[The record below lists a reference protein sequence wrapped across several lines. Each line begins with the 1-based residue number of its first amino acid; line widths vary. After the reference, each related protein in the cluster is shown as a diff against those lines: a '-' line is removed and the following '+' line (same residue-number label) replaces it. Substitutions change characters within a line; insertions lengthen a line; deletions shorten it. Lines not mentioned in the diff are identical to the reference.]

1 MQLTQSFP
9 PVDAM
14 IEQLSGID
22 YKKQLNKYMDIVDTI
37 VVYVAAIA
45 TVLFEKIRTM
55 KITTPDSIANLFY
68 FNINFRAVSGDEI
81 IGLSVGNRYI
91 GLYSDS
97 INWGV
102 LDENGAL

>member
-1 MQLTQSFP
+1 MELTQSFP

-14 IEQLSGID
+14 IENISDVD
-22 YKKQLNKYMDIVDTI
+22 YKKHLNNYMDAVETFC
-37 VVYVAAIA
+37 VYVAAIA
-45 TVLFEKIRTM
+45 VVLFEKIQTM
-55 KITTPDSIANLFY
+55 KFTTPEKFTKFFY
-68 FNINFRAVSGDEI
+68 FNVNFRATSGDEI
-81 IGLSVGNRYI
+81 VGLSVGNRYI

>member
-1 MQLTQSFP
+1 MELTQSFP

-14 IEQLSGID
+14 IEKLSGID
-22 YKKQLNKYMDIVDTI
+22 YKKQLNKYMDIVETI

-45 TVLFEKIRTM
+45 TVLIEKIQTM
-55 KITTPDSIANLFY
+55 KLTTPDKIAQFFY
-68 FNINFRAVSGDEI
+68 LNINFRATSGDEI

-97 INWGV
+97 INWGI